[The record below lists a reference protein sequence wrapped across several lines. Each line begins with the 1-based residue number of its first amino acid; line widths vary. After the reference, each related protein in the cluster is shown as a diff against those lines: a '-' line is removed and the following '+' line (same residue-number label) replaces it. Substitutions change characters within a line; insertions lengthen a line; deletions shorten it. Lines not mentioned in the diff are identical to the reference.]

1 MQMLAEETGGR
12 SYKAHKYGLDHAER
26 PFIDYSE
33 DTIVWEKTAETSRNL
48 PKYIPLEEKSIQ
60 FAESG
65 EQYLTYFLDGSRRV
79 YKVDD
84 HSYSVSRDRSKIFP
98 IIAGQIGV
106 GCCKRVDR
114 IITPE
119 QFHGE
124 IVISVPDIANADGK
138 SGFFE
143 GMAIKLSNL
152 PVIQRSGIKINS
164 VIPYD
169 TSGKKHDKF
178 EDKGTARI
186 QDRMVQC
193 EKDMVT
199 ELVKKRLLNCNN
211 YLIKDGSLEY
221 RPTDDIKKDARKL
234 AMFKNGFN
242 YVLGVSKNFNP
253 EVCKDVNGKPN
264 PGYISELPLYH
275 RTPVACYSN
284 PDWFGDIK
292 FAVWY
297 IRLRD
302 QSRTRTTFDGIV
314 KVEKILGTREE
325 NEKGI
330 DSDLVDMLSALI
342 LNERNPVC
350 YGADLRWANHLYPV
364 YLTETYVKSKY
375 LSTESFLHLF

>member
-1 MQMLAEETGGR
+1 MQVLAEETGGR

-26 PFIDYSE
+26 PVIDYSE
-33 DTIVWEKTAETSRNL
+33 DAVVWEKMAETSHNL
-48 PKYIPLEEKSIQ
+48 PKYISLKKNMTEC
-60 FAESG
+60 G

-84 HSYSVSRDRSKIFP
+84 HSYFVSKNGRSRIFP

-114 IITPE
+114 IVTPE
-119 QFHGE
+119 QFHRE

-138 SGFFE
+138 AGFFE

-152 PVIQRSGIKINS
+152 PVIKRSGIKINS

-169 TSGKKHDKF
+169 TSGKSDKF
-178 EDKGTARI
+178 ENRGTARI

-193 EKDMVT
+193 EKDMVA
-199 ELVKKRLLNCNN
+199 ELVKKRLLNSRN

-221 RPTDDIKKDARKL
+221 RPTDDIKKDVRKL

-253 EVCKDVNGKPN
+253 EVCKDIDGKAN

-275 RTPVACYSN
+275 RTQVAYYSN

-292 FAVWY
+292 FAMWY

-302 QSRTRTTFDGIV
+302 SSRTRTTFDGIV
-314 KVEKILGTREE
+314 KVEKMLVTQEE

-330 DSDLVDMLSALI
+330 DSDLVNMLSALI
-342 LNERNPVC
+342 IKECFNV
-350 YGADLRWANHLYPV
+350 
-364 YLTETYVKSKY
+364 
-375 LSTESFLHLF
+375 